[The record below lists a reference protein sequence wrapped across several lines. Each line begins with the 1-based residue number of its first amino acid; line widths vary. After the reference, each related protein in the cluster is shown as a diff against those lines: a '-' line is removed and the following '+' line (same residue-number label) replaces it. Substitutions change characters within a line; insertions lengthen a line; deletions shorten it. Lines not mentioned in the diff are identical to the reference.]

1 MHGVELDP
9 AVVGEDYEN
18 RDERLQERVESRL
31 VIVIDKLSGV
41 RFRQVV
47 CEKLHSNQLVAVEE
61 YQNQK

>member
-47 CEKLHSNQLVAVEE
+47 SEKLHSNQLVAVEE